1 MKSGNLSLEIFPAT
15 LWLGLKLSV
24 ININGEESKV
34 VFLQQP
40 PVFGTNF
47 SVQD

>member
-1 MKSGNLSLEIFPAT
+1 LKSENLSLEIFSAT
-15 LWLGLKLSV
+15 LGFGLKLSV
-24 ININGEESKV
+24 ININGEKSKV
-34 VFLQQP
+34 VFPQQP